1 MDSANAAS
9 IVEAGLR
16 LFERF
21 GRRPQVQARWRGHRL
36 RTIWKQEDAAMLC
49 QAAWRGM
56 KARWG
61 LVEDEAAILLQSL
74 ARGHLARLDL

>member
-1 MDSANAAS
+1 
-9 IVEAGLR
+9 
-16 LFERF
+16 
-21 GRRPQVQARWRGHRL
+21 
-36 RTIWKQEDAAMLC
+36 MLC